1 MSEQEEGF
9 RTAYGELARYIRIRD
24 GSIINQRIDDK
35 IGCALVYRRE
45 LGIKGIRSRTWGWG
59 DLYGIS
65 EMLDEQLDTSLI
77 SFRGPIEA
85 EGQYFIAFSAAY
97 NNEAEDYFNKV
108 KKRIDS
114 VKFGLG
120 RGREGDSTSWQL
132 LDRNF
137 RAPDEW
143 GLNFP
148 DGDIWILMQKQ

>member
-1 MSEQEEGF
+1 
-9 RTAYGELARYIRIRD
+9 
-24 GSIINQRIDDK
+24 
-35 IGCALVYRRE
+35 
-45 LGIKGIRSRTWGWG
+45 
-59 DLYGIS
+59 
-65 EMLDEQLDTSLI
+65 
-77 SFRGPIEA
+77 
-85 EGQYFIAFSAAY
+85 FSAAY